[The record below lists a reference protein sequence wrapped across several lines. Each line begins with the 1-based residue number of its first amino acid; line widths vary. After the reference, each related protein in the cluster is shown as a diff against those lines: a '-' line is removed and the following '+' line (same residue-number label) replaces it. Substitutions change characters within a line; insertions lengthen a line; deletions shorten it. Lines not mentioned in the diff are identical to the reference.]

1 MARARRLRISGRTL
15 TALASLS
22 LGFAVVSALGSQ
34 PAGPSGTSMPEAPTV
49 VRGVQM
55 LGARSVDRQFEDSPV
70 ALVSVRWGWDGS
82 LAAERWSPVVLRV
95 LGTEPFR
102 GIAEIEYRQDSTQR
116 ARIAVPFSVAAGRE
130 SEVEMAVNMP
140 AGAGDIT
147 VTLTDGRR
155 GTKVEFGDTGR
166 DGTFVKPLID
176 SYGCRL
182 LVIDEMS
189 AIDAVR
195 RSFPDSPR
203 GTEGGEQAKADAAS
217 TGEHTND
224 TPLAAQ
230 ESPPV
235 PPEIEVTGEVSSQQ
249 SKGTQASDALLSSPP
264 PLPSNPL
271 DPLLAWQQWNGAPI
285 DSRVFGSLAPTNWA
299 SYQSVDVVI
308 AKPSD
313 VLALNDRQQLAFR
326 VWLRNGGHLVL
337 MAHEPGNDTERL
349 LSLLGSNDVLTR
361 AEESPLAVLAPAVG
375 DVYARAHGSR
385 PARTVAEYGD
395 GASLSLRRGRA
406 IMLTDRAVREGW
418 WTEFP
423 LVSHGAEGDS
433 ASVRAGV
440 VVGPVG
446 LGLVSVCGFTPSKA
460 ARTTAET
467 DMLWRAVLDTHR
479 DRTLDA
485 TLRDAPSARNGF
497 SDAGNRQWWNQAALG
512 IALDRATVV
521 RPIKPTL
528 FLVLGLCVTV
538 LVVMVSVGDRLILG
552 RYKLLTRS
560 WLSALGWIAAASIV
574 AAAVPAMVRSGR
586 SSIGRIDVID
596 AIVLSQAD
604 DQTTPTSAHAAGY
617 SVVSLFG
624 GKPETLPLPASPKAH
639 ARTFELPEHTGEW
652 WRGCA
657 TTPAYYQI
665 GSGINRPLTSPLP
678 LRISESATDSL
689 LRGCIPTPGVAV
701 PQWTLR
707 ALTCDLPE
715 VAPDQIP
722 TIRVYGTRWK
732 NPDRVS
738 IDEIEIVS
746 VPEGHRVSQVTF
758 ETPQSIGTRML
769 PAGDTLRRFDIA
781 LTPKREDARQSPWN
795 LANSGDATSL
805 GFQGGMQSRG
815 MVMRRLLEAA
825 PPDQP
830 RLIVW
835 MTLEDTDKLPSS
847 VQSHDQHRTSVVR
860 VLVPVQVSP
869 ATADGQSPLPT
880 NAPSA
885 SRAHD

>member
-1 MARARRLRISGRTL
+1 
-15 TALASLS
+15 
-22 LGFAVVSALGSQ
+22 
-34 PAGPSGTSMPEAPTV
+34 MPEAPTF

-55 LGARSVDRQFEDSPV
+55 LGARSLDRQFEDSPV

-95 LGTEPFR
+95 LSTEPFR

-130 SEVEMAVNMP
+130 SEVELAVNMP
-140 AGAGDIT
+140 AGASDIT

-203 GTEGGEQAKADAAS
+203 GAEGGEQAKTDAAS
-217 TGEHTND
+217 SGEHTNG

-235 PPEIEVTGEVSSQQ
+235 PQEIEATGDMSSQQ
-249 SKGTQASDALLSSPP
+249 PAGTQASDVLQSSPP

-285 DSRVFGSLAPTNWA
+285 DSRVFGYLAPTNWA

-313 VLALNDRQQLAFR
+313 VLSLNDRQQLAFR

-349 LSLLGSNDVLTR
+349 LSLLGSIDVLTR

-375 DVYARAHGSR
+375 DAYVRARGSR

-423 LVSHGAEGDS
+423 LVPSGVEEDS

-446 LGLVSVCGFTPSKA
+446 LGLVSVCGFNPSKA

-485 TLRDAPSARNGF
+485 TLRDAPSARSGF

-528 FLVLGLCVTV
+528 FLVLGLCVAV
-538 LVVMVSVGDRLILG
+538 LVVMVSVGDRMILA
-552 RYKLLTRS
+552 RHKLLTRS
-560 WLSALGWIAAASIV
+560 WLSALGWIAAASVV

-586 SSIGRIDVID
+586 SSVGRIDVID
-596 AIVLSQAD
+596 AIALH
-604 DQTTPTSAHAAGY
+604 PTDNQPFPRHAAGY
-617 SVVSLFG
+617 SVISLFV
-624 GKPETLPLPASPKAH
+624 GKPETLAIPASPRASGKG
-639 ARTFELPEHTGEW
+639 FELPEHTGEW

-657 TTPAYYQI
+657 TSPSYYQI
-665 GSGINRPLTSPLP
+665 GSVAGRPLASPLP

-689 LRGCIPTPGVAV
+689 VRGCIPTPGVAV

-707 ALTCDLPE
+707 ALACEMPVVAADQLP
-715 VAPDQIP
+715 V
-722 TIRVYGTRWK
+722 IRVSGRQRPF
-732 NPDRVS
+732 PDRVS

-746 VPEGHRVSQVTF
+746 VPEGQRVSHLTF
-758 ETPQSIGTRML
+758 ETPQSIGSRVL
-769 PAGDTLRRFDIA
+769 PPSETLRRFDIA
-781 LTPKREDARQSPWN
+781 LTPKPEDARQSPWTLYN
-795 LANSGDATSL
+795 NVDDTAL
-805 GFQGGMQSRG
+805 GYQSGMQSRG
-815 MVMRRLLEAA
+815 LTMRRLLEAA
-825 PPDQP
+825 PPGEP

-835 MTLEDTDKLPSS
+835 MTLEDTTATRSESS
-847 VQSHDQHRTSVVR
+847 DRDEHHVR
-860 VLVPVQVSP
+860 VLRMLVPVHVAPESTEKGSP
-869 ATADGQSPLPT
+869 TRSEPMMPASGLSPRD
-880 NAPSA
+880 A
-885 SRAHD
+885 SSNPPMPNGSSSSEENP